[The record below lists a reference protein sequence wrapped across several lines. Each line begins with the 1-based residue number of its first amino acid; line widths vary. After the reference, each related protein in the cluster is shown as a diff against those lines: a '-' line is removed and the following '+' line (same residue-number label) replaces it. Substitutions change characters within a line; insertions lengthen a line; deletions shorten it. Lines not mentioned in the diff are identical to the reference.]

1 MQPLR
6 GAKVTTKNE
15 TLVKSYVNNGEKSV
29 NSMGKENQKKRLH
42 DSKQTLY
49 QQPFQQTKKDSLK
62 FQIHYK
68 PIFSHELCG
77 RFAQKLLTLHV
88 VNRW

>member
-29 NSMGKENQKKRLH
+29 NSMGKEN
-42 DSKQTLY
+42 
-49 QQPFQQTKKDSLK
+49 
-62 FQIHYK
+62 
-68 PIFSHELCG
+68 
-77 RFAQKLLTLHV
+77 
-88 VNRW
+88 

>member
-29 NSMGKENQKKRLH
+29 NSMGKENQKKGCMI
-42 DSKQTLY
+42 QNNPYTNN
-49 QQPFQQTKKDSLK
+49 PFNKPKK
-62 FQIHYK
+62 I
-68 PIFSHELCG
+68 
-77 RFAQKLLTLHV
+77 A
-88 VNRW
+88 